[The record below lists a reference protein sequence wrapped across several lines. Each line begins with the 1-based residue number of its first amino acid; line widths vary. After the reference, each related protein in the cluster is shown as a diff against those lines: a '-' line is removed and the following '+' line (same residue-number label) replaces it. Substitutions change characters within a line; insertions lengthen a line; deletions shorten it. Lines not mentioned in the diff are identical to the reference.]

1 MERRRHHENNNE
13 MGGSIS
19 LFGGLGCGYR
29 YRVAWKEE
37 VWVESFQHL
46 TNETGV

>member
-1 MERRRHHENNNE
+1 MKWGE
-13 MGGSIS
+13 SIS
-19 LFGGLGCGYR
+19 LFSLDSSGYR